1 MHCCENHEHMTP
13 KLTNNNMILRSAYY
27 MFFNVSE
34 IMDHTRYAYIYI
46 FTPMTATYINTINN
60 VCHKTHTRAHLRE
73 IEKKKTRQTRNIH
86 IAKSTLHLRSRHSQN
101 NQLV

>member
-1 MHCCENHEHMTP
+1 
-13 KLTNNNMILRSAYY
+13 

-73 IEKKKTRQTRNIH
+73 IEKKKYDTTDAQYTYRQIYAT
-86 IAKSTLHLRSRHSQN
+86 STK
-101 NQLV
+101 